1 MQNLTEAE
9 NMALGASAAAV
20 EAVILQ
26 PTIYWKNAAQQGLP
40 FTMKPDVVYRGL
52 GAALCNEMG
61 QMAVQFGTTSWVQ
74 KMVVGDAEKEMTTGE
89 EVSCALLG
97 GLLAAPVAQLPEVT
111 MIQQQRFGGTLVG
124 TPIRIVKEYGLMQ
137 GLFRGMTAVAIRDSI
152 YVGCLLGVTPVLQN
166 HLHKKY
172 DVNLTAAGF
181 TASCFG
187 GLIAGV
193 VTCPA
198 DAISTVMKGDLEQA
212 QYKGFFNT
220 FQQRAAGGI
229 NVLFG
234 GAMWRAVNIIGTI
247 GIANECRV
255 RFAPLMFPAK
265 F

>member
-1 MQNLTEAE
+1 MQNLTEGE
-9 NMALGASAAAV
+9 NMALGASAAFV

-40 FTMKPDVVYRGL
+40 FTMNPSILYRGL

-74 KMVVGDAEKEMTTGE
+74 KLVVGDTKKELSTGE
-89 EVSCALLG
+89 ELSCALLG

-111 MIQQQRFGGTLVG
+111 MIQQQRFGGTLIG
-124 TPIRIVKEYGLMQ
+124 TPIRIVKEYGIAN
-137 GLFRGMTAVAIRDSI
+137 GLFRGMTAIAIRDSI
-152 YVGCLLGVTPVLQN
+152 YVGCLLGVTPIVQN
-166 HLHKKY
+166 HLHRKY
-172 DVNLTAAGF
+172 EVNMSAAGF
-181 TASCFG
+181 TASCFA

-198 DAISTVMKGDLEQA
+198 DAMSTVMKGDLQQA
-212 QYKGFFNT
+212 QYKGFIDTFN
-220 FQQRAAGGI
+220 QRAAGGL

-247 GIANECRV
+247 AIANECRV
-255 RFAPLMFPAK
+255 RFAPVMFPSK